1 MLPWL
6 QMSKRIVQTDSSS
19 MELSVSGD
27 DDEGRRSSPTGRSES
42 EPLDHAILQ
51 VPPSANSNQAT
62 LPNVSCYRIRLH
74 STVFQAP
81 WLWW

>member
-1 MLPWL
+1 
-6 QMSKRIVQTDSSS
+6 MSKRIVQTDSSS

-51 VPPSANSNQAT
+51 AQPPANMNT
-62 LPNVSCYRIRLH
+62 IKLPASHVSCRKAASNLMI
-74 STVFQAP
+74 SPMVVTAS
-81 WLWW
+81 